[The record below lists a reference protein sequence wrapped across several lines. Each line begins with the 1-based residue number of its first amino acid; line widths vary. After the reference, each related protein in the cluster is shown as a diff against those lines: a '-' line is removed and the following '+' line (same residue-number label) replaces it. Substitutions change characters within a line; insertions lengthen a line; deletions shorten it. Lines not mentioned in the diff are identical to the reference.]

1 MGIENIKQRIL
12 DKAKSEA
19 SLLISKEKEKIKEE
33 KKAFEEQ
40 QKLLFSQKEEKELEK
55 IQSELKKRI
64 EQENLKKD
72 RLLLEKKKY
81 LLDKFFL
88 EIEEKIA
95 DLPEKQYKEF
105 LVDLILRDAPKGR
118 SLLFVREK
126 DKKLFTKKLLLEIN
140 NKLGNDREIILSEEP
155 ANIKGGFILKG
166 AEVEI
171 DDSVEMLV
179 KDLREKEEIVIA
191 KKLFGET

>member
-19 SLLISKEKEKIKEE
+19 SLLISKEKEKIKEK